1 LADALGNLANRTL
14 SLIQRN
20 CEGKLPAPAAAIGD
34 DVALLEALAAMPG
47 LVGKHVED
55 QAFHLALEEVF
66 RVVRAA
72 NGYITAQAPWAL
84 KKTDLARME
93 AVLRHL
99 HSVLRGAATALQP
112 FMPGTMAALLDQLGV
127 PADARDLAAL
137 ATPLPGG
144 TALPPPSPLFRK
156 IEIEAT

>member
-1 LADALGNLANRTL
+1 
-14 SLIQRN
+14 
-20 CEGKLPAPAAAIGD
+20 
-34 DVALLEALAAMPG
+34 M
-47 LVGKHVED
+47 VGKHVED

-66 RVVRAA
+66 RLVRAA

-84 KKTDLARME
+84 KKTDPVRMA

-112 FMPGTMAALLDQLGV
+112 FMPGSMAALLDQLAV
-127 PADARDLAAL
+127 PEDARDLAAL
-137 ATPLPGG
+137 ATALPGG

-156 IEIEAT
+156 IEIEAA